1 MLGLETIYILGF
13 AATTV
18 LVAFGHFGFGRGPLC
33 HELGLEDVRFLAFT
47 LLWFLALPGWFVYRL
62 TTRHRHG

>member
-1 MLGLETIYILGF
+1 MLGFATIYVLGF

-18 LVAFGHFGFGRGPLC
+18 LVAYGYFGFGRGPQRQG
-33 HELGLEDVRFLAFT
+33 LGLEDVRFLAFA
-47 LLWFLALPGWFVYRL
+47 LLWFIALPGWFVYRL